1 MEEFG
6 REHLYLVKD
15 HNGVRYAV
23 HLSASGYLV
32 GEEALEELYV
42 RRHDDRS
49 VPVLG

>member
-1 MEEFG
+1 MEEFS

-15 HNGVRYAV
+15 HNSVRYAV

-32 GEEALEELYV
+32 GEEALKELYI

-49 VPVLG
+49 VPVLS